1 MPVTYDHSYV
11 EDFAS
16 GAGVLAPR
24 AWLDDD
30 SERISLT
37 GEWSFRLSPSLADA
51 PDDLKDPDTS
61 SWDTISVPGHWQL
74 SGYGAPAYT
83 NVVYPFPLEPPHVPT
98 ANPTGDYV
106 RTVEVPADWDGSR
119 VVLRF
124 EGVDS
129 RFSVHVDGNLI
140 GWSSGSRLPSEF
152 DLTSLVA
159 PGKEIRIVVRVHQW
173 SAGSYVEDQ
182 DMWWLS
188 GIFREVNLLALKPS
202 APTDV
207 FVHASYADGAGV
219 VKVDS
224 DVPATVVV
232 PELGLEFP
240 TGFET
245 PVPAVEPWSA
255 ESPRLYDAVVRSD
268 GGEVRL
274 RIGFRTI
281 AIADGVLTV
290 NGNRVLFNG
299 VNRHEFHPDRGRAL
313 TDQDML
319 DDVLLMKQ
327 AGINAVRTSHYPPH
341 PHFLDLCDLHGLYV
355 VDECDLETH
364 GFGYEPEP
372 PNLPNPV
379 MDERFRA
386 DLVER
391 MRRMVERDKNHPS
404 IVLWSLGNECGMGDN
419 LRAMYEF
426 AHDRDPSRP
435 VHYERDTHAEFV
447 DVYSQMYTSPEDVAA
462 IGEDVSSYR
471 GLPFILCEYGHAM
484 GNGPGGLSEYR
495 ALFEKYPRCQ
505 GGFIWEWID
514 HGLRTVVDGKEFY
527 AYGGDFGETIHDG
540 NFVCDGLLFPDRTPS
555 PGMLEY
561 IKVIEPLVIVADSN
575 GGIAIT
581 NRYEVLDTSHLVFT
595 IVTEVQGERVGSGN
609 LSVPPI
615 APGETVA
622 VELPPGL
629 IEQQAQNRPETW
641 LTVVAELA
649 DGTAWAEAGH
659 RVAWGQVR
667 LDQPVQARH
676 VGARAGEDG
685 AGGEQTGA
693 VERLAAEGGLGA
705 EDGLGAVDGLGAEVA
720 AAVGARHARAENAGD
735 DISAG
740 VLGIDVGSLGVRN
753 LRLDVWRAPIDND
766 AIPGVAEAWKEAGL
780 HRVQHRVV
788 SAGVADGAWEIVTR
802 TAPPALQWGLVATWR
817 WTHGQ
822 DGSVVLDLSVEPDG
836 QYPATLPRLGIT
848 FELPTVSS
856 VEWFG
861 AGPGEAYV
869 DTRAAAAV
877 GKYSATVDQLQTPY
891 VRPQEN
897 GHRIDT
903 RWAVLAAARP
913 LRIEAAPDLFG
924 LTVRNWST
932 AALEQAKHTP
942 DLVPG
947 DTTYV
952 TLDLAQ
958 SGIGSN
964 SCGPALP
971 DNYKLHTAPASLS
984 LRFS

>member
-1 MPVTYDHSYV
+1 MTYDHSYV
-11 EDFAS
+11 EDFA
-16 GAGVLAPR
+16 AAANVLPPR

-30 SERISLT
+30 AERISLT
-37 GEWSFRLSPSLADA
+37 GDWSFRLSPSVADA

-74 SGYGAPAYT
+74 SGYGEPAYT
-83 NVVYPFPLEPPHVPT
+83 NVVYPFPLEPPFVPT
-98 ANPTGDYV
+98 ANPTGDYA
-106 RTVEVPADWDGSR
+106 RTVEVPAGWDGSR
-119 VVLRF
+119 IVLRF

-129 RFSVHVDGNLI
+129 RFAVYVDGDLV
-140 GWSSGSRLPSEF
+140 GWSSGSRLPTEF
-152 DLTSLVA
+152 DLTGKVA
-159 PGKEIRIVVRVHQW
+159 PGNSAKIVVRVHQW
-173 SAGSYVEDQ
+173 SAGSYLEDQ

-188 GIFREVNLLALKPS
+188 GIFREVNLLALKPE

-207 FVHASYADGAGV
+207 FVHASYADGSGTL
-219 VKVDS
+219 KVDS
-224 DVPATVVV
+224 DVPGTVVV
-232 PELGLEFP
+232 EELGLEFP

-245 PVPAVEPWSA
+245 PVPSVEPWSA
-255 ESPRLYDAVVRSD
+255 ESPRLYDAVLRTAA
-268 GGEVRL
+268 GEVRL
-274 RIGFRTI
+274 KIGFRTI
-281 AIADGVLTV
+281 EIADGVLTV

-313 TDQDML
+313 TEQDML
-319 DDVLLMKQ
+319 DDVLLMKR

-341 PHFLDLCDLHGLYV
+341 PHFLDLCDQYGLYV

-372 PNLPNPV
+372 PDLPNPV
-379 MDERFRA
+379 MDPRWRD
-386 DLVER
+386 DLVAR
-391 MRRMVERDKNHPS
+391 MSRMVERDKNHPS

-419 LRAMYEF
+419 LKAMYEW

-447 DVYSQMYTSPEDVAA
+447 DIYSQMYTSLEDVTK
-462 IGEDVSSYR
+462 IGEDTSSYR

-484 GNGPGGLSEYR
+484 GNGPGGLSDYR

-514 HGLRTVVDGKEFY
+514 HGLRTTRDGKEFY

-555 PGMLEY
+555 PGMIEY
-561 IKVIEPLVIVADSN
+561 TKVIEPLVITGDSS
-575 GGIAIT
+575 GITIT
-581 NRYEVLDTSHLVFT
+581 NRYEVLDTSHLTFRV
-595 IVTEVQGERVGSGN
+595 VTEVQGERTGSGVIT
-609 LSVPPI
+609 VPPI
-615 APGETVA
+615 APGETA
-622 VELPPGL
+622 KVELPPVDAT
-629 IEQQAQNRPETW
+629 QPETW
-641 LTVVAELA
+641 LTITAELT
-649 DGTAWAEAGH
+649 DGTAWADAGH

-667 LDQPVQARH
+667 LDQPVAPRH
-676 VGARAGEDG
+676 
-685 AGGEQTGA
+685 AGGS
-693 VERLAAEGGLGA
+693 VAEGG
-705 EDGLGAVDGLGAEVA
+705 A
-720 AAVGARHARAENAGD
+720 AGEARHARAEAASED
-735 DISAG
+735 VTAG
-740 VLGIDVGSLGVRN
+740 VNGIAVASLGLQN
-753 LRLDVWRAPIDND
+753 ARLDVWRAPTDND
-766 AIPGVAEAWKEAGL
+766 AIPGVVDAWKEAGL
-780 HRVQHRVV
+780 HRVQHRLV
-788 SAGVADGAWEIVTR
+788 SAGLHDGAWEVVTR

-817 WTHGQ
+817 WSHTP
-822 DGSVVLDLSVEPDG
+822 DGSVALDLSVQPDG
-836 QYPATLPRLGIT
+836 QFPATLPRLAIT
-848 FELPTVSS
+848 FELPKVEQ

-877 GKYSATVDQLQTPY
+877 GKYSATVADLQTPY

-903 RWAVLAAARP
+903 RWATVGP

-924 LTVRNWST
+924 LTVRNWTT
-932 AALEQAKHTP
+932 ADLENATHAP
-942 DLVPG
+942 DLVAG

-958 SGIGSN
+958 AGIGSN

-971 DNYKLHTAPASLS
+971 DKYKLHTAPASLS
-984 LRFS
+984 LRFTRA

>member
-1 MPVTYDHSYV
+1 MSVTYDHSYV

-30 SERISLT
+30 SARVGLG
-37 GEWSFRLSPSLADA
+37 GEWSFRLSPSVAEA
-51 PDDLKDPDTS
+51 PDDLKDPDVS
-61 SWDTISVPGHWQL
+61 GWDTIVVPGHWQL
-74 SGYGAPAYT
+74 AGYGKPAYT
-83 NVVYPFPLEPPHVPT
+83 NIDYPFPVDPPHAPT

-106 RTVEVPADWDGSR
+106 RTVRVPGDWDGSR
-119 VVLRF
+119 IVLRF

-129 RFSVHVDGNLI
+129 RFAVFVDGKPV

-152 DLTSLVA
+152 DLTELVA
-159 PGKEIRIVVRVHQW
+159 PGNEFTVAVRVHQW

-188 GIFREVNLLALKPS
+188 GIFREVNLLALRPE

-207 FVHASYADGAGV
+207 FVHATYADGAGT

-224 DVPATVVV
+224 DVPGTVVV
-232 PELGLEFP
+232 EELGLEFP

-245 PVPAVEPWSA
+245 PVPSVEPWSA
-255 ESPRLYDAVVRSD
+255 ESPRLYDAVLRTA
-268 GGEVRL
+268 GGVVRL
-274 RIGFRTI
+274 KLGFRTV
-281 AIADGVLTV
+281 AIVDGVLTV

-313 TDQDML
+313 TEQDML
-319 DDVLLMKQ
+319 DDVLIMKR

-341 PHFLDLCDLHGLYV
+341 PHFLDLCDQYGLYV

-364 GFGYEPEP
+364 GFGYEPQP

-379 MDERFRA
+379 MDPRFEA

-404 IVLWSLGNECGMGDN
+404 IVIWSLGNECGMGDN
-419 LRAMYEF
+419 LKSMYAF

-447 DVYSQMYTSPEDVAA
+447 DIYSQMYTSPEDVER
-462 IGEDVSSYR
+462 IGADSTSYR

-484 GNGPGGLSEYR
+484 GNGPGGLSDYH

-505 GGFIWEWID
+505 GGFIWEFID
-514 HGLRTVVDGKEFY
+514 HGLRTTVDGREFY
-527 AYGGDFGETIHDG
+527 AYGGDFGEEIHDG

-561 IKVIEPLVIVADSN
+561 IKVIEPLVITGDST
-575 GGIAIT
+575 GITIT
-581 NRYEVLDTSHLVFT
+581 NRHEVLDTSHLTFHA
-595 IVTEVQGERVGSGN
+595 VTEVEGERVAADV

-615 APGETVA
+615 AAGRTA
-622 VELPPGL
+622 TLELPAG
-629 IEQQAQNRPETW
+629 IDVQPETW
-641 LTVVAELA
+641 VTVTAEL
-649 DGTAWAEAGH
+649 TENTPWAEAGH
-659 RVAWGQVR
+659 RIAWGQIR
-667 LDQPVQARH
+667 LDQPI
-676 VGARAGEDG
+676 
-685 AGGEQTGA
+685 
-693 VERLAAEGGLGA
+693 
-705 EDGLGAVDGLGAEVA
+705 
-720 AAVGARHARAENAGD
+720 GARHAGAKAPEEAVAGAGEQSASGAGSASGSASVSAAVGGGSASSASSAEVAGGD
-735 DISAG
+735 EARHARGDAGEDVVAG
-740 VLGIDVGSLGVRN
+740 VRGIDVASLGVTG

-766 AIPGVAEAWKEAGL
+766 VIPGVADRWKEAGL
-780 HRVQHRVV
+780 HRVQQRVV
-788 SAGVADGAWEIVTR
+788 SAGVVDGAWEVVTR

-848 FELPTVSS
+848 FELPKVGR

-861 AGPGEAYV
+861 TGPSEAYV

-877 GKYSATVDQLQTPY
+877 GKYSGTVEQLQTPY
-891 VRPQEN
+891 IRPQEN

-903 RWAVLAAARP
+903 RWAQLDS
-913 LRIEAAPDLFG
+913 LRVEAAPDLFG
-924 LTVRNWST
+924 LTVRDWTT
-932 AALEQAKHTP
+932 ADLANAKHAP
-942 DLVPG
+942 DLVAG

-952 TLDLAQ
+952 TIDLAQ
-958 SGIGSN
+958 AGIGSN
-964 SCGPALP
+964 SCGPDLP
-971 DNYKLHTAPASLS
+971 DRYTLHTAPASLS
-984 LRFS
+984 LKFSR